1 MSDDIEKNSKKL
13 SYIIEVAKFAIIIV
27 GIILAVDKVQSDA
40 KEERALMQL
49 QINTMILAQGE
60 LKGKYENIQLQVND
74 HSVTMGKFE
83 ERLINIKDDTEQTLD
98 LVREFTRNH

>member
-1 MSDDIEKNSKKL
+1 MSNELEKNAKHL
-13 SYIIEVAKFAIIIV
+13 TYVIEVVKFAVVIG
-27 GIILAVDKVQSDA
+27 GIIYASNKVQSEA

-49 QINTMILAQGE
+49 QINNVLLTQGE
-60 LKGKYENIQLQVND
+60 LKGNYQSIQNQVND

-98 LVREFTRNH
+98 LVREFTRSH